1 MSTIQQGSDAQ
12 VRRQSSLWVQVTDL
26 FLIEMTNWRWS
37 WRYMLLTATLTPM
50 AAILGMGVFAR
61 DSGPEALAF
70 VLTGNAVV
78 SLIFGT
84 MSNVESRFSFMR
96 LRGGLDYY
104 SSLPVRRYA
113 LIVAVVLSFLLLSL
127 PSLVVTVGLGALI
140 LGVRVALHPVVLIV
154 VPLCAVCMAGV
165 GALIGC
171 SVPEPSQGGAI
182 NLLVT
187 MIMMG
192 LGPVLV
198 PPDRLPG
205 VLLVLGRLSPATYA
219 ASALRQALL
228 GPVTGQILVDL
239 VVLAAISAV
248 VLGIVGQVMD
258 WRQR

>member
-1 MSTIQQGSDAQ
+1 MSTIQPGSEPRA
-12 VRRQSSLWVQVTDL
+12 RRRAVLWVQVLDL

-50 AAILGMGVFAR
+50 VGILGLGVFAR

-96 LRGGLDYY
+96 LRGGVDYY
-104 SSLPVRRYA
+104 ASLPVRRYA

-127 PSLVVTVGLGALI
+127 PSLAVTVGLGAWI
-140 LGVRVALHPVVLIV
+140 LGIRISLHPAIVLV

-171 SVPEPSQGGAI
+171 SVPEPSQGGAV

-192 LGPVLV
+192 LGPVIV

-219 ASALRQALL
+219 ASAFRQALL
-228 GPVTGQILVDL
+228 GPVTGQILIDL
-239 VVLAAISAV
+239 AVLAAISVV
-248 VLGIVGQVMD
+248 VLGVVGQVMD